1 MTALQNL
8 NWKMKVRAWWE
19 GYDLS
24 ALQQKQKKPLI
35 QASEQEEDDTGGKIS
50 PFWTRER
57 IKVNEAVFG
66 EGHITPTTPDHIAA
80 LIKPMGLD
88 NEKSVLDIGA
98 ALGGV
103 TRYMGREAGAWV
115 EGMEDDPVLAYAGML
130 RSRKVGIEKKAAIR
144 QGDFD
149 NLAPSKKYDAIF
161 SKEVFL
167 QIKNK
172 ENLFNFIRG
181 SIKERGHLCFTDYV
195 LKHSQKPHDKV
206 REWLSEEEPHPQ
218 LWSISQYTDMMF
230 GLGFDIRITEDI
242 SEKHRSMILGAW
254 SEIPEPLVALGKK
267 SSAVQSMIVE
277 EAERWMR
284 RVAAI
289 ETGDVRIYRFYALAP

>member
-24 ALQQKQKKPLI
+24 GLQQKQKKPLI
-35 QASEQEEDDTGGKIS
+35 QASEQEQDDTGGKIS
-50 PFWTRER
+50 PFWSRER

-88 NEKSVLDIGA
+88 NEKTVLDIGTG
-98 ALGGV
+98 LGGV
-103 TRYMGREAGAWV
+103 TRYMGREGGAWV
-115 EGMEDDPVLAYAGML
+115 EGVEDDPVLAYAGML
-130 RSRKVGIEKKAAIR
+130 RSRKAGIEKKAVISPHEFETLSP
-144 QGDFD
+144 G
-149 NLAPSKKYDAIF
+149 KKYDAIF

-172 ENLFNFIRG
+172 EDLFAFIRA
-181 SIKERGHLCFTDYV
+181 SLKERGHLCFTDYV
-195 LKHSQKPHDKV
+195 FKHSQKPDEKV
-206 REWLSEEEPHPQ
+206 REWLGEEEPRPH

-242 SEKHRSMILGAW
+242 SDKHRSMIMASW
-254 SEIPEPLVALGKK
+254 AEIPEPLVALGKK
-267 SSAVQSMIVE
+267 SSVVQGMIVE

-289 ETGDVRIYRFYALAP
+289 DTGDVRVYRFYALGP